1 MKFYELFE
9 KIVVFTLTVL
19 MAIVLFF
26 AVIDL
31 GWIVI
36 ADIISPPAFLFDIK
50 ELLDIFGM
58 FLLVLIGLELLET
71 MRIYIREN
79 TIRARVVF
87 TVALI
92 AVARKVIILDPDKH
106 GGLVLIG
113 IAAIILALAVG
124 YYLIRKV
131 QGDTEQIKDPK
142 KKA

>member
-1 MKFYELFE
+1 MKVYELFE
-9 KIVVFTLTVL
+9 KIVIFTLTVL
-19 MAIVLFF
+19 MGIVLFF

-31 GWIVI
+31 GWIVFS
-36 ADIISPPAFLFDIK
+36 DIISPPIFLFDIK

-58 FLLVLIGLELLET
+58 FLLVLIGLELLAT
-71 MRIYIREN
+71 MRVYIREN

-106 GGLVLIG
+106 DGITLLG

-124 YYLIRKV
+124 YFLIRKA
-131 QGDTEQIKDPK
+131 QNGSEEIERPEKKD
-142 KKA
+142 

>member
-9 KIVVFTLTVL
+9 KVIVFILTAL
-19 MAIVLFF
+19 MAVVLFF

-31 GWIVI
+31 GWIVVS
-36 ADIISPPAFLFDIK
+36 DIISPPAFLFDIK

-71 MRIYIREN
+71 MRVYIREN

-92 AVARKVIILDPDKH
+92 ALARKVIVLDPDKH
-106 GGLVLIG
+106 SGVVLLG
-113 IAAIILALAVG
+113 IAALILALAVG
-124 YYLIRKV
+124 YFLIRKV
-131 QGDTEQIKDPK
+131 QDDTEQIGGPK

>member
-1 MKFYELFE
+1 MKIYKLFE
-9 KIVVFTLTVL
+9 RIVILTLAVL
-19 MAIVLFF
+19 MGIVLFF

-36 ADIISPPAFLFDIK
+36 SDVISPPIFLFDIT

-71 MRIYIREN
+71 MRVYISEN

-106 GGLVLIG
+106 DGVTLVG

-124 YYLIRKV
+124 YFLIRKI
-131 QGDTEQIKDPK
+131 QDGPAETKRSK
-142 KKA
+142 KMP

>member
-1 MKFYELFE
+1 MKLYAVFE
-9 KIVVFTLTVL
+9 KVIIFTLTIL

-31 GWIVI
+31 GWIVFT
-36 ADIISPPAFLFDIK
+36 DIISPPAFLFDVK

-79 TIRARVVF
+79 TIGARVVF

-106 GGLVLIG
+106 DGASLLG

-124 YYLIRKV
+124 YFLIRRVENKP
-131 QGDTEQIKDPK
+131 GKPRRPK
-142 KKA
+142 KDD

>member
-1 MKFYELFE
+1 MKIRERFE
-9 KIVVFTLTVL
+9 RIVILALTVL
-19 MAIVLFF
+19 MGIVLFF

-31 GWIVI
+31 GWIVVS
-36 ADIISPPAFLFDIK
+36 DIISPPIFLFNIG

-71 MRIYIREN
+71 MQIYIREN

-106 GGLVLIG
+106 DGVTLLG

-124 YYLIRKV
+124 YFLIRKV
-131 QGDTEQIKDPK
+131 QDGSADFERPK
-142 KKA
+142 KKG